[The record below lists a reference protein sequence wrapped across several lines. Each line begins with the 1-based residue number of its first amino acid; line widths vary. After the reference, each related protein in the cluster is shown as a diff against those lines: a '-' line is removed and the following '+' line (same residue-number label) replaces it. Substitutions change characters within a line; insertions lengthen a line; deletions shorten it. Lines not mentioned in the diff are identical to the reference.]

1 MTTTPTISDYKEIW
15 AIDFEFY
22 PGPGLANGGREGDL
36 PTPLC
41 LVAIEIRTGRV
52 IHQWC
57 DEFGSLP
64 PYRIDN
70 GALIVSYMSTAEF
83 SCHLALGWPQPACT
97 FDAYVEFRHLT
108 NDGSAKGR
116 EKGFYSLPGALQY
129 FGENGIDTAHK
140 TDMRGRIVQGPPFS
154 ADEREA
160 IQKYC
165 EDDVRAL
172 VRVFKYIAP
181 TVRSWP
187 HALFQCQ
194 VTWAVAREEQRGI
207 PLDRVMLPRLR
218 ANWNAIQHELVIRKD
233 PPFGIY
239 EIVDGKPHWRDQ
251 RFADYLH
258 RNNMAWPERGDGSP
272 DLRDVTFRDMIGRYP
287 HIQPLRELRASLSDM
302 RLNSLA
308 VGNDGRNRTMLG
320 PYGSKTGRNQPSN
333 SKFIFGPAK
342 WTRFLI
348 TPHSPDRVLIHRDY
362 AQQEPQIAAVVS
374 GDEELLAIC
383 LSGDVYLGIASA
395 LGFVSEGATVEELAT
410 TRTLFKTVVL
420 GILYGLGVNSLAMR
434 AGISRSEAGEI
445 LARLRAR
452 FRAFEYFAA
461 SVGDHSGLDLEICTP
476 FRWYMRCPPHI
487 NPRTVRNFPVQSTG
501 AEVLHVAIVLAE
513 RRGLEVVAPIH
524 DALVIEADTRDAED
538 ANREL
543 DRVMGDAGSVVLRGY
558 RLRTDAQPIIRYGG
572 RFYDKAGVEMWNTVS
587 QLLVEIERN
596 AA

>member
-1 MTTTPTISDYKEIW
+1 MTTAPMISDYEEIW

-22 PGPGLANGGREGDL
+22 PGPDLASGGREGDL

-41 LVAIEIRTGRV
+41 LVAIELRTGRV
-52 IHQWC
+52 IHRWVDQ
-57 DEFGSLP
+57 FGSLP
-64 PYRIDN
+64 PYRIDS

-97 FDAYVEFRHLT
+97 FDAYIEFRHLT
-108 NDGSAKGR
+108 NDGSVKR
-116 EKGFYSLPGALQY
+116 EKGFYSLGGALQY
-129 FGENGIDTAHK
+129 FGEDGIDTTHK

-165 EDDVRAL
+165 EDDVHAL
-172 VRVFKYIAP
+172 ARLFKHIAP
-181 TVRSWP
+181 TVQSWP

-194 VTWAVAREEQRGI
+194 VTWGVACQEQRGV
-207 PLDRVMLPRLR
+207 PLDRALLPRLR
-218 ANWNAIQHELVIRKD
+218 TNWNAIQLALATQKD
-233 PPFGIY
+233 TFGIY
-239 EIVDGKPHWRDQ
+239 EIVDGKPHWRDK
-251 RFADYLH
+251 RLADYL
-258 RNNMAWPERGDGSP
+258 RNNNMAWPQRGDGTP

-287 HIQPLRELRASLSDM
+287 HIQPLRELRASLSEM
-302 RLNSLA
+302 RLNKLA
-308 VGNDGRNRTMLG
+308 VGTDGRNRTLLG

-362 AQQEPQIAAVVS
+362 AQQEPQIAAVLS
-374 GDEELLAIC
+374 GDGELLAAC
-383 LSGDVYLGIASA
+383 RSGDVYLGIARM
-395 LGFVSEGATVEELAT
+395 LGFVPEGAPPDELAQ

-420 GILYGLGVNSLAMR
+420 GILYGLGVDSLAMR
-434 AGISRSEAGEI
+434 AGVSRGEAGEI

-461 SVGDHSGLDLEICTP
+461 SVTDHAGLDMEIGTQ
-476 FRWYMRCPPHI
+476 FGWHMQCPPHI
-487 NPRTVRNFPVQSTG
+487 NPRTVRNFPIQSTG
-501 AEVLHVAIVLAE
+501 AEVLHVVTVLAE
-513 RRGLEVVAPIH
+513 RRGLGVVAPIH
-524 DALVIEADTRDAED
+524 DALVIEADARDAED

-572 RFYDKAGVEMWNTVS
+572 RFFDKAGIEMWNMVNE
-587 QLLVEIERN
+587 LLAQVERN